1 MSVLAKGYWTA
12 FTAWHVRGE
21 RKLPYL
27 PQDRIREIQQQR
39 LRSLVEHAWAH
50 VPHYREA
57 MEQQGLRPRDFRTA
71 DDLARLPLID
81 GRRLVERPERFLAVG
96 AMKGGLRIDSSGT
109 SGRSKSIHHD
119 RAALFLALAHG
130 HRQRLVLEAFV
141 ERAFG
146 YREMHFARP
155 GGVPVQLRRFY
166 AANSWMPQRIELD
179 RRLVAPGGATAEAQ
193 IAEVNRFRPA
203 VVRGYGSYLGWL
215 FRTAWERCLDFERPK
230 AIVYGA
236 DSMPESDRE
245 VIEEKL
251 GIPVLSTYQSVEAL
265 RIGFQCAE
273 RKGFHLSTDA
283 IAFRVV
289 DEAGVSVGP
298 GGTGHLVISNLTNH
312 ATVLLNYKLGDMVT
326 LGRGPCPC
334 GRTLPLIERIR
345 GRSDDLVRLPG
356 GAVSHALVVLEGLRA
371 VSGVVQVQLLQED
384 VNRFVIRAVSSR
396 AANLSAAS
404 EALVAALCQR
414 VSPEVKAEVQWMEA
428 IPAEPGGKTRAV
440 IDLGAR
446 HAE

>member
-1 MSVLAKGYWTA
+1 MSVLAKGYWSA
-12 FTAWHVRGE
+12 FTAWHARDE
-21 RKLPYL
+21 RLLPYL
-27 PQDRIREIQQQR
+27 LLERIREIQEQR
-39 LRSLVEHAWAH
+39 LRSLVEYAWVC
-50 VPHYREA
+50 VPHCREA
-57 MEQQGLRPRDFRTA
+57 MERQGLRPRDFRTA

-81 GRRLVERPERFLAVG
+81 GRQFVERPERFLAAG
-96 AMKGGLRIDSSGT
+96 AIRGGLRIDSSGT
-109 SGRSKSIHHD
+109 SGRSKSIYYD

-130 HRQRLVLEAFV
+130 HRQRLALAPFV
-141 ERAFG
+141 GRAFG
-146 YREMHFARP
+146 YRELHFARP

-166 AANSWMPQRIELD
+166 VANSWTPKRIDLD
-179 RRLVAPGGATAEAQ
+179 RKLVMPGGATAEAQ

-215 FRTAWERCLDFERPK
+215 FRTAWERGLDFERPK

-245 VIEEKL
+245 VIEQKL

-265 RIGFQCAE
+265 RIGFECGE

-283 IAFRVV
+283 LAFRVV
-289 DEAGVSVGP
+289 DEAGSAVAP
-298 GGTGHLVISNLTNH
+298 GGTGHLVVSNLTNH
-312 ATVLLNYKLGDMVT
+312 ATVLLNYKLGDVVT

-371 VSGVVQVQLLQED
+371 VRGVVQVQLLQED
-384 VNRFVIRAVSSR
+384 VNRFVIRAVSSL
-396 AANLSAAS
+396 AANRSVAS
-404 EALVAALCQR
+404 EALVAALR
-414 VSPEVKAEVQWMEA
+414 ESISPEVKAEVQWMEA
-428 IPAEPGGKTRAV
+428 IPAEQSGKTRAV

>member
-1 MSVLAKGYWTA
+1 VSVLAKGYWTG
-12 FTAWHVRGE
+12 FTAWHALGE

-27 PQDRIREIQQQR
+27 SPERIRETQQQR
-39 LRSLVEHAWAH
+39 LRALVQHAWAF

-57 MEQQGLRPRDFRTA
+57 IERQGLRPGDFRTA

-81 GRRLVERPERFLAVG
+81 GRQFVERPERFLAAG
-96 AMKGGLRIDSSGT
+96 AINGGLRIDSSGT
-109 SGRSKSIHHD
+109 SGRSKSIYYD

-130 HRQRLVLEAFV
+130 HRQRLALEAFV
-141 ERAFG
+141 GRALG

-166 AANSWMPQRIELD
+166 AANSWMPQRIDLD
-179 RRLVAPGGATAEAQ
+179 RRLVSPGGATAEAQ

-215 FRTAWERCLDFERPK
+215 FRTAWERRLDFERPK
-230 AIVYGA
+230 AIVFGA

-245 VIEEKL
+245 VIEQQL

-265 RIGFQCAE
+265 RIGFECAE
-273 RKGFHLSTDA
+273 RRGFHLSADA
-283 IAFRVV
+283 VAFRVV
-289 DEAGVSVGP
+289 DEAGVSVGT
-298 GGTGHLVISNLTNH
+298 GGTGHLVISNLTNR
-312 ATVLLNYKLGDMVT
+312 ATVLLNYKLGDVVT

-356 GAVSHALVVLEGLRA
+356 GTVSHALVVLEGLRA

-384 VNRFVIRAVSSR
+384 VNRFVIRAVSSP
-396 AANLSAAS
+396 AAGRSVAS
-404 EALVAALCQR
+404 EALVVALRER
-414 VSPEVKAEVQWMEA
+414 VGPEVKAEVQWMEA
-428 IPAEPGGKTRAV
+428 IPSEPGGKTRAV
-440 IDLGAR
+440 IDLGGR
-446 HAE
+446 HAG